1 MWHIYIYIFIFI
13 SYCKCSAWCIT
24 YIIIYIYMYCQY
36 CGYIVTWHLWQSMIH
51 AFHET
56 AHSAGPEG
64 ISWGAWYLR
73 KWSGNIWE
81 ITWTM
86 IILRHILGKILEHA
100 LPYINIMGQCLTQG
114 VSDSFDPY
122 QTEESFWS
130 SNPNLP
136 NQIGIQPTKLCDV
149 SVKVFSHFPTQR
161 DLKATNLA
169 TTTSFKSNDGFH

>member
-1 MWHIYIYIFIFI
+1 MHSYLILTVTNVYIYIHTYSIYIVFACSVAYIYIYIFIFI

-136 NQIGIQPTKLCDV
+136 NQIGTEKQN
-149 SVKVFSHFPTQR
+149 VKHI
-161 DLKATNLA
+161 K
-169 TTTSFKSNDGFH
+169 HH